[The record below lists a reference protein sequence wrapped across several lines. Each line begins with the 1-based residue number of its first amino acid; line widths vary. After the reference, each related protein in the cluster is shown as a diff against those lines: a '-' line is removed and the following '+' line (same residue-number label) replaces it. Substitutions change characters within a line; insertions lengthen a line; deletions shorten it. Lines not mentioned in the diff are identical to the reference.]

1 MKGSIPNEG
10 GLGGLDVVKI
20 EDQVEKIIDKV
31 RPAFGV
37 NIVELVTVED
47 GVVKVRVIPS
57 ACAAG
62 VPQETVLLLLE
73 EQIKD
78 EMPGIKEVVA
88 VEV

>member
-1 MKGSIPNEG
+1 M
-10 GLGGLDVVKI
+10 KI

-47 GVVKVRVIPS
+47 GVVKVRVVPS

-62 VPQETVLLLLE
+62 IPQETVLLLLE

-78 EMPGIKEVVA
+78 EMPEIREVVA

>member
-1 MKGSIPNEG
+1 M
-10 GLGGLDVVKI
+10 KI

-47 GVVKVRVIPS
+47 GVVKVRVVPS

-62 VPQETVLLLLE
+62 IPQETVLSLLE

-78 EMPGIKEVVA
+78 EMPEIREVVA